1 VTRAADPPAMATAMA
16 AAVTAG
22 YLARR
27 AGRIPKRFW
36 AQASSPARTT
46 MRPAEEPGH

>member
-1 VTRAADPPAMATAMA
+1 MA
-16 AAVTAG
+16 AAMSAAVRAG

-36 AQASSPARTT
+36 AQASSPTI
-46 MRPAEEPGH
+46 

>member
-1 VTRAADPPAMATAMA
+1 VTRAGDPPAMAAAMA

-36 AQASSPARTT
+36 AQASSPRPDDDAGRGTAR
-46 MRPAEEPGH
+46 

>member
-1 VTRAADPPAMATAMA
+1 
-16 AAVTAG
+16 TAG

-36 AQASSPARTT
+36 AQASSPPR
-46 MRPAEEPGH
+46 

>member
-1 VTRAADPPAMATAMA
+1 MAAAMA

-36 AQASSPARTT
+36 AQASSPRPAT
-46 MRPAEEPGH
+46 MRAAQRLAEEPGN